1 MTSIYIIYIYMYI
14 KPTITYNSSL
24 AQKKHLGIQ
33 AAASSRTAPVVTST
47 SVEAPEV
54 EGQRRNRWGRRK
66 T

>member
-1 MTSIYIIYIYMYI
+1 MTSIYIYIYI

-33 AAASSRTAPVVTST
+33 AAASPRTAPVVTST